1 MNNKIFFTLILFY
14 SLSSYSQNL
23 NVGLNIGTGI
33 SSQTL
38 QSENSPYT
46 AGVKWNTIG
55 GLPYRVYSYTGYNA
69 GLMLELYFDL
79 SSTNV
84 DEKTIKRKIGIKSG
98 VNYSSQGVILEDVN
112 KTRFNNNLIYLQFPM
127 LLDFKFKKFNIF
139 LGPQIHILQD
149 FKTSE
154 TKTSNLSSN
163 ATSQNPDFK
172 FEKNYFNEND
182 TNFVFGLGFEIYEG
196 LSVQIKSLRS
206 LKNITNIQGEEW
218 KNKSFELTLN
228 YILNSLL

>member
-55 GLPYRVYSYTGYNA
+55 GLPYRVDSYTGYNA
-69 GLMLELYFDL
+69 GFMLELNFDL

-84 DEKTIKRKIGIKSG
+84 E
-98 VNYSSQGVILEDVN
+98 
-112 KTRFNNNLIYLQFPM
+112 
-127 LLDFKFKKFNIF
+127 
-139 LGPQIHILQD
+139 
-149 FKTSE
+149 
-154 TKTSNLSSN
+154 
-163 ATSQNPDFK
+163 
-172 FEKNYFNEND
+172 
-182 TNFVFGLGFEIYEG
+182 
-196 LSVQIKSLRS
+196 
-206 LKNITNIQGEEW
+206 
-218 KNKSFELTLN
+218 
-228 YILNSLL
+228 